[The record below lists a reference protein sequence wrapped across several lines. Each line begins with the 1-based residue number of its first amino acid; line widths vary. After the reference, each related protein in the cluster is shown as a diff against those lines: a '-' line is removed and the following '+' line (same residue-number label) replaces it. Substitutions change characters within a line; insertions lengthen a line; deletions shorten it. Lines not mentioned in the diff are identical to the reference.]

1 MTSEEAISMIGAIR
15 GAWPSM
21 FLDDYGHQAW
31 ESFLVGRDY
40 DTTLKAYVR
49 LSERQ
54 RDLPTIAD
62 FRGMI
67 IAIETDQRAAMPKI
81 EEAEYARDLDDWVKG
96 WTVAR
101 YRHKDTR
108 VFPQQKRGYDSIQ
121 LSNSGF
127 RTYVWPDQEMM
138 PAEDVDRYI
147 TEGSGLS
154 VQDIFGLIGS

>member
-1 MTSEEAISMIGAIR
+1 MTHEEAVGMIGAIK

-67 IAIETDQRAAMPKI
+67 IALEADQRAAMPKI
-81 EEAEYARDLDDWVKG
+81 EEAEYARDLEDWVKG
-96 WTVAR
+96 WAVGR
-101 YRHKDTR
+101 YKHGDMR
-108 VFPQQKRGYDSIQ
+108 VWPEQRFGYDSIQ
-121 LSNSGF
+121 RDNPHY

-138 PAEDVDRYI
+138 PDEEI
-147 TEGSGLS
+147 TKYTAEGSGLS
-154 VQDIFGLIGS
+154 VQDIFGLIG

>member
-1 MTSEEAISMIGAIR
+1 MTREEAVGMIGAIK

-67 IAIETDQRAAMPKI
+67 IALEADQRAAMPKI
-81 EEAEYARDLDDWVKG
+81 EEAEYARDLEDWVKG
-96 WTVAR
+96 WAVGR
-101 YRHKDTR
+101 YKHGDMR
-108 VFPQQKRGYDSIQ
+108 VWPEQKRGYDSIQ
-121 LSNSGF
+121 ISNPGY

-138 PAEDVDRYI
+138 PDEEI
-147 TEGSGLS
+147 TKYTAEGSGLS
-154 VQDIFGLIGS
+154 VQDIFGLIG

>member
-1 MTSEEAISMIGAIR
+1 MIGAIR

-31 ESFLVGRDY
+31 ESFFVGRDY

-67 IAIETDQRAAMPKI
+67 IAIEADQRAAMPKI
-81 EEAEYARDLDDWVKG
+81 EESEYARDLPSWVKG
-96 WTVAR
+96 WATAR
-101 YRHKDTR
+101 YKHKDFR
-108 VFPQQKRGYDSIQ
+108 AWPEQKRGYDSIQ
-121 LSNSGF
+121 IGNSGF

-138 PAEDVDRYI
+138 PAEEIAKY
-147 TEGSGLS
+147 TAEGSELS